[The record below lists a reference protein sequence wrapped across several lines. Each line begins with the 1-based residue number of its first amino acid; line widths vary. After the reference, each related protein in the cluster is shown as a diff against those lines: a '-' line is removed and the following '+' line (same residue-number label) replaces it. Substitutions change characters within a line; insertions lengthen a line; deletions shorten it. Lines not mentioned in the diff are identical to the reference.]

1 MENVAHDASATLGAC
16 EFHKKTG
23 ITDKQRELEMAFKE
37 RFVDI
42 ESGKIKE
49 EYISIRNCPLC
60 DGNEGEVVFI
70 KNGFDHMRCQCGML
84 YVPEVLKD
92 EYLNIIYADNEFAED
107 THDGFRAEPRK
118 SFIESIYNEGL
129 NLINAYGVTTGKL
142 LDVGCSSG
150 LFMEFAGNKGYI
162 VQGIEPS
169 QYAVDYAKKL
179 GLDASQGYFKKEN
192 VDSNSVDLIT
202 LWDVLEHCESP
213 EDILNDINYAL
224 KPGGILF
231 LQVPNVMGIA
241 PRIMR
246 QACNMFTG
254 FSHINLF
261 GPETIKKVL
270 ENCGFTDIRMQSVI
284 SEISVVN
291 NYLNYYDPYFGPSN
305 ERESIL
311 GLLDIKTIHEKL
323 MGYKLQVIGKKS
335 Q

>member
-23 ITDKQRELEMAFKE
+23 ITDKQRELELSFKQ

-42 ESGKIKE
+42 ENGRIRK
-49 EYISIRNCPLC
+49 EYINNRNCPIC
-60 DGNEGEVVFI
+60 GGNEGEVVFV
-70 KNGFDHMRCQCGML
+70 KNGFDHKRCCCGMI

-107 THDGFRAEPRK
+107 THNGFRAEPRK

-129 NLINAYGVTTGKL
+129 NLISAYGVAKGKL

-150 LFMEFAGNKGYI
+150 LFMEFAKNRGFV

-179 GLDASQGYFKKEN
+179 GLDASQGYFRKRIVEGG
-192 VDSNSVDLIT
+192 SVDLIT

-213 EDILNDINYAL
+213 TDILNDIYYTL
-224 KPGGILF
+224 KPGGVLF

-254 FSHINLF
+254 FGHINLF

-270 ENCGFTDIRMQSVI
+270 EKCGFSDIRMQSVI

-291 NYLNYYDPYFGPSN
+291 NYLNYYDPYFGPSLD
-305 ERESIL
+305 RESIL
-311 GLLDIKTIHEKL
+311 RLLDIKTLHEKL
-323 MGYKLQVIGKKS
+323 LGYKLQVIGKKS